1 VCHALH
7 RGVVSAISFLA
18 ITSFAQSRIEVEDLA
33 HHPFNAEFSS
43 GGQIDLHIRSA
54 KIQIAGSDENRIG
67 VRVSGEQGSKSTDM
81 KARFGRSKNSWEL
94 RITGGPHNELTITV
108 RVPKNSDLFVRILAG
123 DVEVKGITGNKDI
136 ELHAGDLTI
145 SVGDASDYAH
155 VQASVTT
162 GDIEARPFGESH
174 GGLFRSF
181 AKSGSGKYK
190 LLAHVGAGELTLN

>member
-1 VCHALH
+1 MRCIMAF
-7 RGVVSAISFLA
+7 VSAFLFLA
-18 ITSFAQSRIEVEDLA
+18 ITSFAQSKIEVEDLA
-33 HHPFNAEFSS
+33 HHPFDAEFSS

-54 KIQIAGSDENRIG
+54 KIQIVGSDENRIG

-81 KARFGRSKNSWEL
+81 KARFGRSSNSCEL

-108 RVPKNSDLFVRILAG
+108 RVPKNSNLLVRIFAG

-145 SVGDASDYAH
+145 GVGDPTDYSH

-162 GDIEARPFGESH
+162 GDIDAKPFGESH

-181 AKSGSGKYK
+181 EKSGSGKYK
-190 LLAHVGAGELTLN
+190 LVAHVGAGELTLN